1 MQDWSRNINCIVA
14 ETRPHHT
21 HQSEAQLKVNVAVS
35 VDENM
40 QPWEDT
46 LAPEPHELTSKPDT
60 TDTWVGDLRKVV

>member
-40 QPWEDT
+40 QP
-46 LAPEPHELTSKPDT
+46 
-60 TDTWVGDLRKVV
+60 